1 MGIPV
6 VAGRNRTASQTPA
19 EQRKLSEITLDG
31 AESDAPNEVTP
42 DAGIDKNGIVVTSTE
57 AAVKQEVNGPVL
69 KQVEDRRS
77 LAIGGKSSTPESSSG
92 SHKGNLEMPG
102 DPNGNIMMKMS
113 DDEDFFPTSLR
124 GLGPGGTYS
133 SSDFWRRHCDGSL
146 VSDMTMSYSRDA
158 NGNFK
163 PVDKSAPSETRN
175 YGGRSGVFP
184 MQVGLSSTIRNPFER
199 IFELHAPGK
208 NIQPGGQDG
217 TMEDLESVLRAS
229 GTAAESAAATK
240 EHTCSSANSDDGIP
254 VEGEMVKQVA
264 PEASKSENFEPDEIR
279 MTIEQDTL
287 FICFPGNIRGDAVG
301 MFILYFHLFHL
312 ISLLVVEIMLEV
324 KPLCLEGKPY
334 VTFIFAGLPRCDNG
348 AYINFR
354 IYDEHDWKFDTSPEI
369 SALETQGSQRNKL
382 CGILELARDLHLAA
396 SNHSLTIRALR
407 HPIVLEVLDLRM
419 KVDITASFSWS
430 PISDRIASEFEINI
444 TFLDFK
450 SDDDASHSMVNF
462 YLVNGPET
470 QDDMTI
476 DSPQGVPP
484 QFVLGDLVFQ
494 NLEVGARR
502 CRLLR
507 VERPTRDACQPL
519 WIRFNKQLGLTPKE
533 IDIPSVHAGGE
544 ATLSEESIAI
554 IKPRLPLEVV
564 FSPNST
570 SWKETDK
577 PGTEVPT
584 RFTRTGMSM
593 GEASPSVIISCL
605 NPVMSSM
612 GWGMDLALASDDGFI
627 DRINYEIEE
636 SESFSN
642 RQTSM
647 VALRMSFGLYIPVGL
662 GSMEEIVRI
671 HIGSFGFNFATIND
685 KLAGR
690 GVLFEDGDELLVLNR
705 AIVKDD
711 GCKERLLISTEWFS
725 EQSLELSC
733 GEMEFRLPRV
743 MERVVGRTDFECGNQ
758 QGSSDNSSF
767 LGS

>member
-6 VAGRNRTASQTPA
+6 VAGRNRTTSQTPV

-31 AESDAPNEVTP
+31 AESDVPNEVTP
-42 DAGIDKNGIVVTSTE
+42 DDGTGGSGIVVTRTE
-57 AAVKQEVNGPVL
+57 AMVKQEVNGPVL
-69 KQVEDRRS
+69 ERVEDRHSSSIEGRS
-77 LAIGGKSSTPESSSG
+77 PMPEGSSG
-92 SHKGNLEMPG
+92 SQKGNLGMSG
-102 DPNGNIMMKMS
+102 NLNGNIMMKVP
-113 DDEDFFPTSLR
+113 DDEDFFSTSLS
-124 GLGPGGTYS
+124 GLGPGGAYS
-133 SSDFWRRHCDGSL
+133 SSDFWWRHRDGSL

-163 PVDKSAPSETRN
+163 PVEFLDKSGPPSETSN
-175 YGGRSGVFP
+175 YGRKSKVFP
-184 MQVGLSSTIRNPFER
+184 MQIGLSSTIRKPLER
-199 IFELHAPGK
+199 IVELHALAK
-208 NIQPGGQDG
+208 DIHPGGQDG
-217 TMEDLESVLRAS
+217 TAEDLESVLRAS
-229 GTAAESAAATK
+229 ETAAESAK
-240 EHTCSSANSDDGIP
+240 EHSSVNSDDRIP

-264 PEASKSENFEPDEIR
+264 PEASESESFEPDEIR

-301 MFILYFHLFHL
+301 MFILSFYLFHL
-312 ISLLVVEIMLEV
+312 ISLLVVEIMLEI

-334 VTFIFAGLPRCDNG
+334 VTFIFAGLPRCNNG
-348 AYINFR
+348 AYINFK
-354 IYDEHDWKFDTSPEI
+354 IYDEDDWKFDTFPEI
-369 SALETQGSQRNKL
+369 SALETQGSQGNKL
-382 CGILELARDLHLAA
+382 CGILELAGDLHLTA
-396 SNHSLTIRALR
+396 SNHSLIIRALR
-407 HPIVLEVLDLRM
+407 RPMVLEVLDFRM

-430 PISDRIASEFEINI
+430 PISNRIASKFEINI
-444 TFLDFK
+444 TFLDLK
-450 SDDDASHSMVNF
+450 LDDDASRSMINF
-462 YLVNGPET
+462 YFVNGPET

-476 DSPQGVPP
+476 DSPEGVPP
-484 QFVLGDLVFQ
+484 QFVLGDLVFE

-519 WIRFNKQLGLTPKE
+519 CIRFNKQLGLNPKE

-554 IKPRLPLEVV
+554 MKPRLPLEVV

-577 PGTEVPT
+577 PGTEVST

-605 NPVMSSM
+605 NPIMSSVGGEM
-612 GWGMDLALASDDGFI
+612 GLALASDDGFI

-642 RQTSM
+642 RETSM

-662 GSMEEIVRI
+662 ELMEEIVRI

-690 GVLFEDGDELLVLNR
+690 GALFEDGDELLVLNR
-705 AIVKDD
+705 GIVGGD
-711 GCKERLLISTEWFS
+711 GCKERLLISTEWFG

-743 MERVVGRTDFECGNQ
+743 MERVVGRTDFECGNR

-767 LGS
+767 LGG